1 MLTIL
6 NQTDMKSFN
15 SVRKEYPYS
24 RILMKINTLDDCEG
38 QLLAV
43 SDSAES
49 DDDLCEKL
57 HEFLDHDCRK
67 LRSGRK
73 PKCYVQCQMRVFILS
88 TANCIYFAKG
98 MQ

>member
-1 MLTIL
+1 MLRIL

-15 SVRKEYPYS
+15 STRKEYPYS

-38 QLLAV
+38 QMLAV

-57 HEFLDHDCRK
+57 HEL
-67 LRSGRK
+67 
-73 PKCYVQCQMRVFILS
+73 
-88 TANCIYFAKG
+88 IYCVL
-98 MQ
+98 

>member
-49 DDDLCEKL
+49 DYDLC
-57 HEFLDHDCRK
+57 
-67 LRSGRK
+67 
-73 PKCYVQCQMRVFILS
+73 
-88 TANCIYFAKG
+88 
-98 MQ
+98 

>member
-1 MLTIL
+1 MLKIL

-15 SVRKEYPYS
+15 SVKKEYPYS
-24 RILMKINTLDDCEG
+24 RILMKINTLDDCKG

-57 HEFLDHDCRK
+57 HEFLDKDILCVIVG
-67 LRSGRK
+67 S
-73 PKCYVQCQMRVFILS
+73 YVQGGNQNVMYSVR
-88 TANCIYFAKG
+88 
-98 MQ
+98 

>member
-1 MLTIL
+1 MMLTIL

-57 HEFLDHDCRK
+57 HEFLDHDILCVIVG
-67 LRSGRK
+67 S
-73 PKCYVQCQMRVFILS
+73 YVQGGSQNVMYSVR
-88 TANCIYFAKG
+88 
-98 MQ
+98 